1 MAQQPEILRDRGKSL
16 EDEFFHREDQ
26 RLLERLRD
34 LRAAEASREALSK
47 ASGITQPEV
56 LDRLLRL
63 GIQAH
68 TLAALSIVPLIE
80 VAWADRALDAKER
93 RAVLEH
99 AGVGGITAGSP
110 AYELLE
116 AWLERRPSQRLLD
129 AWRDLVRAI
138 RDQIGAEEAD
148 RLKAEIVERARVV
161 ARASGGVL
169 GLTSKVSRAE
179 AAMLASLELPF
190 ETQRQ

>member
-99 AGVGGITAGSP
+99 AGVVGITAGSP

-116 AWLERRPSQRLLD
+116 VAGAPPEPAIARCPLEGRDRGARAGGRPRQSRRTGP
-129 AWRDLVRAI
+129 DLE
-138 RDQIGAEEAD
+138 G
-148 RLKAEIVERARVV
+148 V
-161 ARASGGVL
+161 ARRGRDAGEPGDPV
-169 GLTSKVSRAE
+169 RD
-179 AAMLASLELPF
+179 AAPVRGEP
-190 ETQRQ
+190 